1 MYHFSKN
8 VGNFIVI
15 SVVERLGLSVQRS
28 LDPTWC
34 GSEFVGEFVV
44 LVITLGDDGT
54 NDRQG
59 LEMIV
64 H

>member
-1 MYHFSKN
+1 M
-8 VGNFIVI
+8 I